1 MHIRDGILAPE
12 VCLAAGAIS
21 LGAITYSLRRLRFD
35 LEDRAVPLTGM
46 MAAIVFAGQM
56 VNFPLFGLP
65 VSGHLLGGVLAAVM
79 LGPWAG
85 CLAISMVLIV
95 QAVLFSDGG
104 LMSLGA
110 NILNMAV
117 VGAWGGYAVYATI
130 RRMLGNGAAATVS
143 AAVIAAWL
151 SVLGAAALFCA
162 EFLCSSRSAGVD
174 PRGVLSLMVLYHS
187 LIGVGEALI
196 TGAVLS
202 FVLARRGDLVPTP
215 NAPGSVGTIG
225 RFAATGLMAA
235 LAVAAIVAPFKSE
248 SPDGLDAA
256 AQDLKFDKLEV
267 ERPALVLDDYAIPVP
282 EPVWWPALP
291 VSLAG
296 IMGTLVVFI
305 AAVVLA
311 GITRRNVVPIRVVD
325 GSHGN

>member
-12 VCLAAGAIS
+12 VCLVAGALS

-110 NILNMAV
+110 NILNMGV

-143 AAVIAAWL
+143 ASVIAAWL

-162 EFLCSSRSAGVD
+162 EFLCSARSAGVD

-202 FVLARRGDLVPTP
+202 FVLARRADLVPTP

-235 LAVAAIVAPFKSE
+235 LAVAAILAPFKSE

-256 AQDLKFDKLEV
+256 AQNLQFDKLEI
-267 ERPALVLDDYAIPVP
+267 ERPALILDDYAMPVP
-282 EPVWWPALP
+282 QPVWWPALP
-291 VSLAG
+291 VSVAG
-296 IMGTLVVFI
+296 IVGTLVVFVGAI
-305 AAVVLA
+305 VLA
-311 GITRRNVVPIRVVD
+311 GVTRRNVVPIRVVD
-325 GSHGN
+325 GSHGQ